1 MMQPHN
7 VSPVTIIDIII
18 KTKNIWII
26 MLATHRDV
34 LHINKSNQIGLI
46 IG

>member
-7 VSPVTIIDIII
+7 VSIII
-18 KTKNIWII
+18 KTENIWII
-26 MLATHRDV
+26 MLVTNRDV

-46 IG
+46 ISVHKVWK